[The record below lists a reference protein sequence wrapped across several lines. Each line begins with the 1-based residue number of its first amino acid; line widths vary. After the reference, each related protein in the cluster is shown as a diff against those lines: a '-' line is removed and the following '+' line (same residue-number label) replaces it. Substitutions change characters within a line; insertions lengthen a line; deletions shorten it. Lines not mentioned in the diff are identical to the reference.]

1 MLILSRRPGE
11 SIHIGDDIKVT
22 ILNVKGKHVKIGIDV
37 PEHICV
43 YREEVY
49 KKIQEENLQAILA
62 KEDDFL
68 AVAGLWQRKK

>member
-22 ILNVKGKHVKIGIDV
+22 ILDIKGRQVKIGIDV

-43 YREEVY
+43 YRDEVY
-49 KKIQEENLQAILA
+49 KKIQEENLQAILT

-68 AVAGLWQRKK
+68 TVARLWQRKK

>member
-22 ILNVKGKHVKIGIDV
+22 ILNIKGKQVKIGIEV

-43 YREEVY
+43 YRDEVY
-49 KKIQEENLQAILA
+49 KKIQEENLQAILT

-68 AVAGLWQRKK
+68 TVAGLWQRKK

>member
-22 ILNVKGKHVKIGIDV
+22 ILSVKGRQVKIGIDV
-37 PEHICV
+37 PEHISV
-43 YREEVY
+43 YRDEVY

-68 AVAGLWQRKK
+68 TVAGLWQRKK

>member
-22 ILNVKGKHVKIGIDV
+22 ILDIKGRQVKIGIDV

-43 YREEVY
+43 YRDEVY

-68 AVAGLWQRKK
+68 AVAGLWKRKK

>member
-22 ILNVKGKHVKIGIDV
+22 ILDIKGRQVKIGIDV

-68 AVAGLWQRKK
+68 TVAGLWQRKK

>member
-1 MLILSRRPGE
+1 MLILSRRQGE

-22 ILNVKGKHVKIGIDV
+22 ILSIKGKQVKIGIEV

-43 YREEVY
+43 YRDEVY
-49 KKIQEENLQAILA
+49 KKIQEENLQAILT